1 MLPRASSHGSKLSID
16 RGGTVL
22 ATHNYSVF
30 TLVRYPSGALE
41 RGEKLFLAKSAAAAV
56 ARAAVWI
63 QRASIGSSAPELVA
77 ISAQR
82 MNGDTKS
89 QQD

>member
-1 MLPRASSHGSKLSID
+1 MKNALRLASIRYCDIAS
-16 RGGTVL
+16 RRRCV

-63 QRASIGSSAPELVA
+63 QRASIGGSAPEVVA

-82 MNGDTKS
+82 RANE
-89 QQD
+89 

>member
-1 MLPRASSHGSKLSID
+1 MKNASS
-16 RGGTVL
+16 RGLIRFSGIASRRRYV

-63 QRASIGSSAPELVA
+63 QRASIGGSAPEVVA

-82 MNGDTKS
+82 KDLAT
-89 QQD
+89 